1 MRRLQM
7 LEILQ
12 WIKSL
17 NIDQDEPVF
26 IAGDFNVEF
35 DSPEYESFLDGL
47 PLEINYRKDD
57 NVGGSF
63 QAKVGSTKPQGP
75 PTRPQR
81 PLTRPQGSPTRPQ
94 GPLTRSHGFV
104 ATHLGFSLRLQGP
117 LNSQQGPSH
126 RPQWFSFS
134 LRTSLGDKHRL
145 QMFLVRSPKFTD
157 IAPFG
162 AAALLT

>member
-81 PLTRPQGSPTRPQ
+81 PLTRPQGPPTRPQ
-94 GPLTRSHGFV
+94 GPLIRP
-104 ATHLGFSLRLQGP
+104 QGP
-117 LNSQQGPSH
+117 PT
-126 RPQWFSFS
+126 RPQGTVWLNKRMVKKNPTPYWTLSDVS
-134 LRTSLGDKHRL
+134 RTHKQRIE
-145 QMFLVRSPKFTD
+145 P
-157 IAPFG
+157 
-162 AAALLT
+162 